1 MCGLAAVAIIR
12 AGAGQETYGVRGPC
26 ESGISPATDG
36 NIPTQAPKLAAAK
49 EEGKGLSSCVHF
61 VMLKLKD

>member
-1 MCGLAAVAIIR
+1 MECG
-12 AGAGQETYGVRGPC
+12 GGPC

-36 NIPTQAPKLAAAK
+36 NIQTQAPKLAAANVHR
-49 EEGKGLSSCVHF
+49 KGLSRFVHW